1 MILKRKYPGFFIVVE
16 GIDGCGST
24 THSKLLAKTLR
35 NGGREVLHTCEPTT
49 GPIGALIRQVLQ
61 HRLFVP
67 DISGPRTFA
76 WSTMALLFAAD
87 RLDHLDSHVVPALR
101 DGVIV
106 VSDRYD
112 LSSVAYQ
119 SATAPSGTEV
129 VPWIRELNSCA
140 LRPDLTIVINVPLE
154 VSEERRR
161 GRGGK
166 EEVFENRAIQERLV
180 LLYER
185 AEELLPGDNIAH
197 VSGVGEQPEVA
208 ARILSAVREAIPAL
222 ELPEP
227 ST

>member
-1 MILKRKYPGFFIVVE
+1 MTTKRKYPGFFIVVE

-24 THSKLLAKTLR
+24 THSKLLSKALR
-35 NGGREVLHTCEPTT
+35 GGGRDVVHTFEPTG
-49 GPIGALIRQVLQ
+49 GPIGGLIRQVLQ

-67 DISGPRTFA
+67 DVSGPRTFA

-87 RLDHLDSHVVPALR
+87 RLDHLDSKIVPALR
-101 DGVIV
+101 DGAIVI
-106 VSDRYD
+106 SDRYD

-154 VSEERRR
+154 VAEERRR
-161 GRGGK
+161 NRGGV

-180 LLYER
+180 KLYEK
-185 AEELLPGDNIAH
+185 AEELLPGDPFVH

-208 ARILSAVREAIPAL
+208 ARIMAVIREALPAL
-222 ELPEP
+222 ELPP
-227 ST
+227 ASV

>member
-1 MILKRKYPGFFIVVE
+1 M
-16 GIDGCGST
+16 
-24 THSKLLAKTLR
+24 
-35 NGGREVLHTCEPTT
+35 
-49 GPIGALIRQVLQ
+49 
-61 HRLFVP
+61 
-67 DISGPRTFA
+67 
-76 WSTMALLFAAD
+76 
-87 RLDHLDSHVVPALR
+87 PALR
-101 DGVIV
+101 DGAIV

-185 AEELLPGDNIAH
+185 AEELLPGDKIAH

-208 ARILSAVREAIPAL
+208 ARILSAIREAIPAL
-222 ELPEP
+222 ELPGP
-227 ST
+227 

>member
-1 MILKRKYPGFFIVVE
+1 MSQKRQYAGFFIVVE

-35 NGGREVLHTCEPTT
+35 NAGRDVVHTCEPTA
-49 GPIGALIRQVLQ
+49 GPIGGLIRQVLQ

-87 RLDHLDSHVVPALR
+87 RLDHLDSLVVPALR
-101 DGVIV
+101 DGSVVI
-106 VSDRYD
+106 SDRYD

-119 SATAPSGTEV
+119 SATAPSGQSV
-129 VPWIRELNSCA
+129 VPWIRELNACA
-140 LRPDLTIVINVPLE
+140 IRPDLTVVINVPLE

-166 EEVFENRAIQERLV
+166 EEVFESRAIQERLV
-180 LLYER
+180 GLYAN
-185 AEELLPGDNIAH
+185 AEELVPGDRVVH

-208 ARILSAVREAIPAL
+208 ARILAAVKEALPAL
-222 ELPEP
+222 ELG
-227 ST
+227 